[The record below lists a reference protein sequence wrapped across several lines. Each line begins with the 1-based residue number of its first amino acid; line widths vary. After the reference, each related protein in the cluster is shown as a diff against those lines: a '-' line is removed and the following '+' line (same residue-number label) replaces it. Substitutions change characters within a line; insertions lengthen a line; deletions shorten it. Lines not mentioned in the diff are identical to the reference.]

1 MKQALFFLA
10 IVLAFQASAEIK
22 LGTPFKDH
30 AILQREMKVPI
41 WGTAN
46 PKERLEITFAE
57 QIAKAE
63 ADDNGSWK
71 VTLSP
76 MHASKE
82 PRTLLV
88 RSFDSEE
95 KVEVN
100 DILVGEVWLASGQSN
115 MECPLWDQGVRYRD
129 AYGKM
134 MLTITQNNYIRFI
147 KPHRAWNVQPQKDIN
162 CQWRPFTGEAIT
174 ECHDQSPDKKTISAI
189 AFYYALQLYASLEIP
204 IGIIDASWGGT
215 NIDAWTPR
223 SGYENHPTL
232 KAFAE
237 YPVTNKWDGSMAL
250 GAITWFHEQP
260 TVLWNAMVNP
270 FAPYAA
276 RGMIWYQGCQN
287 SFEHEIYAD
296 KMQALYDGWK
306 KEFQN
311 PDLKIYFVELAPF
324 DDQYYRL
331 RLAQHKF
338 AEQEK
343 NAAFVSTADIG
354 NFYDVHP
361 NKKEIVARRLALHA
375 LKNDY
380 GRSDI
385 IADSPKLTKYV
396 IEGDKFILSFDN
408 HNWYYYNDDRSEPK
422 GFEIAGADGEFHP
435 AKLLNETHSDSQ
447 LRGTQLIVSSPEVKD
462 PKSLRYLAQPPYEGS
477 IFSEDSNLPL
487 PPFEIINETKEE
499 PKESKE

>member
-1 MKQALFFLA
+1 MKQTLF
-10 IVLAFQASAEIK
+10 VLLTAVFVFQANAEIK
-22 LGTPFKDH
+22 LGTPFQDH
-30 AILQREMKVPI
+30 AILQREMPVPV
-41 WGTAN
+41 WGTAGT
-46 PKERLEITFAE
+46 KEKLEIEFAG
-57 QIAKAE
+57 QKVKAE
-63 ADDNGSWK
+63 ADYDGNWTAK
-71 VTLSP
+71 LAPLT
-76 MHASKE
+76 ASKE
-82 PRTLLV
+82 GQTLTVTSL
-88 RSFDSEE
+88 DTGE
-95 KVEVN
+95 KKEIT

-134 MLTITQNNYIRFI
+134 MISIMRNDKIRFI
-147 KPHRAWNVQPQKDIN
+147 KPHRAWNVQPQKAIN
-162 CQWRPFTGEAIT
+162 AKWRSFTKEGLT
-174 ECHDQSPDKKTISAI
+174 ECHDESPDKKTISAI

-237 YPVTNKWDGSMAL
+237 YPVTNKWEGSMAM

-270 FAPYAA
+270 FTPYAA

-296 KMQALYDGWK
+296 KMQALYDGWA

-311 PDLKIYFVELAPF
+311 PNLKIYFVELAPF
-324 DDQYYRL
+324 NDQYYRL

-338 AEQEK
+338 AQNEK
-343 NAAFVSTADIG
+343 NAGFVSTADVG

-361 NKKEIVARRLALHA
+361 NKKEIVSRRLALHA

-380 GRSDI
+380 GYNDI
-385 IADSPKLTKYV
+385 ICDNPKLTGYT

-408 HNWYYYNDDRSEPK
+408 HNWYYYNDDRSEPQ
-422 GFEIAGADGEFHP
+422 GFEIAGPDGEFHP
-435 AKLLNETHSDSQ
+435 AKVLNETFDDTH
-447 LRGTQLIVSSPEVKD
+447 LRGTQLVVSSPEVKE
-462 PKSLRYLAQPPYEGS
+462 PKSLRYLAQPPYTGS
-477 IFSEDSNLPL
+477 VFSEDSNLPL
-487 PPFEIINETKEE
+487 PPFEIINETK
-499 PKESKE
+499 